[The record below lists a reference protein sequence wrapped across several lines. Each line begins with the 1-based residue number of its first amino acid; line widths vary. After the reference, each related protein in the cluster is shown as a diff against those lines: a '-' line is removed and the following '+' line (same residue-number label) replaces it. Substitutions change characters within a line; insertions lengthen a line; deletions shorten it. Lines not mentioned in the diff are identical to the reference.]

1 MIGRFNV
8 APPAFPDS
16 LSEMVESHRAKTG
29 QDYAAIA
36 LFGLWGTAD
45 CSPEV
50 RLYASYQHL
59 RASPEDGP
67 AWLETARIHAEADD
81 VPRALHILDELERLN
96 RPGLYGGVYLEDTGI
111 HRAHFL
117 AGGGRIA
124 EALPLYDELGAEHG
138 ETALYRYVRATLL
151 HELER
156 YAEAEEGYCEA
167 LAALDGLDEGDLDE
181 EIDLDAVREAVERC
195 RRAAGDGAAFSGER
209 PFSLGLVADGYPPPI
224 FD

>member
-8 APPAFPDS
+8 TPPAFPDS
-16 LSEMVESHRAKTG
+16 LSEMVESHRVKTG

-36 LFGLWGTAD
+36 IFGLWGTAD

-59 RASPEDGP
+59 RANPEDGP

-81 VPRALHILDELERLN
+81 STRALHIIDELERLE
-96 RPGLYGGVYLEDTGI
+96 RPGLYGGVYIEDTGI

-117 AGGGRIA
+117 ADGGRIP
-124 EALPLYDELGAEHG
+124 EALPLYDELGGEYG

-156 YAEAEEGYCEA
+156 YAEAEEGYREA
-167 LAALDGLDEGDLDE
+167 LEALDGLAAEEWDE
-181 EIDLDAVREAVERC
+181 EIDLDAVRDAIERC
-195 RRAAGDGAAFSGER
+195 CRAAGDGAAFSGER
-209 PFSLGLVADGYPPPI
+209 PFSLGLVAPA
-224 FD
+224 FDPD